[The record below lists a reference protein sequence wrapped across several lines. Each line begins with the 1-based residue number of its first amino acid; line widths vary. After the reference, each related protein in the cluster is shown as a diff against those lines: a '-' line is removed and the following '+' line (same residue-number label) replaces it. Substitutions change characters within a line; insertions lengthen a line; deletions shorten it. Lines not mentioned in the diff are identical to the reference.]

1 MNKPQEIFEHSYT
14 CVFNNNYHF
23 VTTIRKDVNNRV
35 TGANIDINIYLNSV
49 GRLTVNSKRNQI
61 IHVYAFFYFCCDL
74 NLCKFHLCL
83 D

>member
-1 MNKPQEIFEHSYT
+1 MNKPQEIFEHSYTCT

-35 TGANIDINIYLNSV
+35 NGANIDINFYLNSV

-61 IHVYAFFYFCCDL
+61 IHVR
-74 NLCKFHLCL
+74 CL
-83 D
+83 F

>member
-35 TGANIDINIYLNSV
+35 TGANIDINFYSNSV
-49 GRLTVNSKRNQI
+49 GRLKKLI
-61 IHVYAFFYFCCDL
+61 IKEIKLYMYMIILIFVVT
-74 NLCKFHLCL
+74 
-83 D
+83 

>member
-35 TGANIDINIYLNSV
+35 TGANIDINIYLNLQLIV
-49 GRLTVNSKRNQI
+49 KEIKIYMYMLILIFVVT
-61 IHVYAFFYFCCDL
+61 
-74 NLCKFHLCL
+74 
-83 D
+83 

>member
-35 TGANIDINIYLNSV
+35 TGANIDITS
-49 GRLTVNSKRNQI
+49 T
-61 IHVYAFFYFCCDL
+61 
-74 NLCKFHLCL
+74 
-83 D
+83 